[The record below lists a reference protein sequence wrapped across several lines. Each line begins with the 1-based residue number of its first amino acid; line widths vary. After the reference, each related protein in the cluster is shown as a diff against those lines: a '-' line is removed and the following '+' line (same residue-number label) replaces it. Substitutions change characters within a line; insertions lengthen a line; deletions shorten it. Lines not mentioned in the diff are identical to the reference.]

1 MGLRNP
7 SGNAATAASSA
18 PQFETDTDTL
28 DATSLAGEEGVDFTP
43 PSSEEE
49 AAAAT
54 RRAAAAQAKADAT
67 APAPAPTSTAVAP
80 VVKKEL
86 SEIIGS
92 KFQPALQEFKDVI
105 DPASLEFD
113 TFSRITVG
121 LDGFSDDQEK
131 DLGKVIKLRLMS
143 WNKRYIV
150 TAGEDDKT
158 ANELTRFSL
167 DGITLDN
174 DGSLAADWVKVLKE
188 THGYKDAAIKEYYQ
202 LYGFLIATSESGN
215 LVDVPEEDQIIV
227 SIQCPPRSKAQFT
240 NYQITM
246 GVKVSKG
253 ILPASDEI
261 VLTQAKEKG
270 KTKSYAKILFSHK

>member
-1 MGLRNP
+1 MPQRQLLPPR
-7 SGNAATAASSA
+7 SSKPTPTRST
-18 PQFETDTDTL
+18 PQ
-28 DATSLAGEEGVDFTP
+28 ASLAKKAWTLPLP
-43 PSSEEE
+43 PLKRKLPLRH
-49 AAAAT
+49 AVPPQRRPRQT
-54 RRAAAAQAKADAT
+54 RPPR
-67 APAPAPTSTAVAP
+67 PRPSTSTAVAP